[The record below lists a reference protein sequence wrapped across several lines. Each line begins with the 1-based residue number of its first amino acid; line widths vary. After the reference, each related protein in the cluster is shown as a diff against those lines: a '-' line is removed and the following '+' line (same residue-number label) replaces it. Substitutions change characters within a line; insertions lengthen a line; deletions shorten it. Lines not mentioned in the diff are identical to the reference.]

1 MVKFARESG
10 GDIMKSFSVIAFTCL
25 TVGSSLF
32 ASESL
37 DRARQ
42 LLKSGDPLAA
52 KTLLAQAAQKSPND
66 SATLSEYAEFLDR
79 YGDPGARAAYT
90 KLLAALGSG
99 GDAAKRTAVAKRLIA
114 LDLLA
119 GDQVSARKHFDTYQ
133 AAGGKGLTAPGATA
147 SAAAPEPPRST
158 IPIPGPLRSFG
169 RMAAISSDLGPD
181 DVLGALA
188 RNVVTNGYQ
197 ASHSNDALEQTEY
210 LKLVHRYLSQARELE
225 KLAGADKVLKV
236 ENCESPTAG
245 ELLKI
250 LGYRMR
256 GGCGSEVVLETV
268 NASRAFLTTDAG
280 FPLTELEQA
289 LRTNRPFS
297 HDFKPT
303 NVTVLFG
310 PEYWLS
316 AKEKGS
322 GDFIDAFLGDPSL
335 CRLYLG
341 FSKLDKETSDELR
354 KAMPVQRVKAFAHV
368 LDFFGG
374 MFEIRNGKAIVP
386 GGARS
391 AAAWTELIGASP
403 DTGGLFLDK
412 LLGKD
417 DGWVASL
424 YDALARV
431 NGPAKEYLT
440 DPARMK
446 RFYTAVRGRITSPG
460 PARPVFRS
468 NADMMLLTTR
478 LQIEPNGKPH
488 IPGSIDVWKNLF
500 VNHPHGKYDG
510 KLTKLATTWKEP
522 DDVLE
527 ALFALTRKAVEN
539 EPLKIFMA
547 LTDLDRRRQTPLS
560 PATVDRMARSYRTY
574 GGQYAIFN
582 DAPSLTDKTI
592 NEFLDTA
599 AGIDKIKDQLLRSDT
614 AGTLQA
620 LVGLWQIFCRQGSLP
635 ASQADATLSGILS
648 GFAQIRGDREVFDAG
663 RAGVKLLLTATGSKD
678 KDEVTPHDRLVDLLA
693 GAAPANDTESH
704 TSLVQEMSRILQ
716 AQRILPVTVLFDL
729 ADHLESLSRGEKL
742 NTALVNRLA
751 SRVAE
756 IQLPRSALTGVEKNA
771 YAFGY
776 WTEKHIEAQRKLN
789 MRSVIEK
796 AAGDAEKL
804 KAARGYLTPFLRD
817 TLVALNYAHYAPPGA
832 QILYTNPLFARGHD
846 FLGVQGSVHTWRIT
860 EMFGTGWP
868 SSGGG
873 RLVGSLSGLPYALAE
888 AEQNFLVPS
897 QTQALIWG
905 DLVPQMIL
913 SAKIPRWWN
922 VTPAQ
927 MHWLGLHVRY
937 AESLLAEAA
946 IDPAVREPVLEI
958 LGSQAPPARTR
969 LVAKLLEQGDV
980 RGAVEKVTPSELFVL
995 ARDVVARSQTGS
1007 GTFDA
1012 EIRKMAAEAPEQIN
1026 YKIISRAFG
1035 TPKPTLAN
1043 SYQPELLSLRTFPTL
1058 MGYSSRIMAESW
1070 ESNTLYWAALADEVH
1085 VSPSQ
1090 LNVLIP
1096 EWTARVVERIFAS
1109 HLEDWPALLRSLRM
1123 IGDDV
1128 RSKAKTQLAAEKK
1141 TEF

>member
-1 MVKFARESG
+1 
-10 GDIMKSFSVIAFTCL
+10 MKSFSGIVLFCL
-25 TVGSSLF
+25 VCGSGLSG
-32 ASESL
+32 SESL

-42 LLKSGDPLAA
+42 MLKSGDSLGAR
-52 KTLLAQAAQKSPND
+52 TLLAQTAQRNPRDVTSL
-66 SATLSEYAEFLDR
+66 AEYAEFLDR
-79 YGDPGARAAYT
+79 YGDPGARAAYE
-90 KLLAALGSG
+90 KLLDALGSG
-99 GDAAKRTAVAKRLIA
+99 DAARRTAVASRLMA

-119 GDQVSARKHFDTYQ
+119 GDHVAAKRRFDAYQ
-133 AAGGKGLTAPGATA
+133 AAGGRGLTAPGGGP
-147 SAAAPEPPRST
+147 APDAPKLT
-158 IPIPGPLRSFG
+158 ISIPGPMRSFG
-169 RMAAISSDLGPD
+169 RMAAISSDSTSD
-181 DVLGALA
+181 EVLGALA

-210 LKLVHRYLSQARELE
+210 LKLVHRYLSQARELDT
-225 KLAGADKVLKV
+225 LAGQDKIIKI
-236 ENCESPTAG
+236 ESCESATAG

-268 NASRAFLTTDAG
+268 NASRAFLTTDSG
-280 FPLTELEQA
+280 FPLSDLEQA
-289 LRTNRPFS
+289 LRANKPFTY
-297 HDFKPT
+297 DFHPT
-303 NVTVLFG
+303 KVTVLFG
-310 PEYWLS
+310 ADYWFTP
-316 AKEKGS
+316 KEKAS
-322 GDFIDAFLGDPSL
+322 GDFIDAFLGDPAT

-341 FSKLDKETSDELR
+341 LSKLNKETSDELR
-354 KAMPVQRVKAFAHV
+354 KQMPLARLKAYAHV

-374 MFEIRNGKAIVP
+374 MFEIRGGKAVIP

-391 AAAWTELIGASP
+391 AAAWTELIGAP
-403 DTGGLFLDK
+403 PEPGGAFFEK
-412 LLGKD
+412 LLSRD
-417 DGWVASL
+417 DGWAASL
-424 YDALARV
+424 YDALARM

-440 DPARMK
+440 EPARMK
-446 RFYTAVRGRITSPG
+446 RFYSAMKGRVTSPG

-478 LQIEPNGKPH
+478 LQMDADGKPH
-488 IPGSIDVWKNLF
+488 IPGSLEVWRNLF

-522 DDVLE
+522 DDVVE

-547 LTDLDRRRQTPLS
+547 ISDLDRRRATPLA
-560 PATVDRMARSYRTY
+560 PATVDRMAREFRTY
-574 GGQYAIFN
+574 GSQYAIFN
-582 DAPSLTDKTI
+582 DAPTIADKTI
-592 NEFLDTA
+592 NQFFDTA
-599 AGIDKIKDQLLRSDT
+599 MGVDKVKDPLLKSDAAGEM
-614 AGTLQA
+614 QA
-620 LVGLWQIFCRQGSLP
+620 LIGLWQILCRQGAIPP
-635 ASQADATLSGILS
+635 AQADATLSGILT
-648 GFAQIRGDREVFDAG
+648 GFSPVRGDRELFDAG
-663 RAGVKLLLTATGSKD
+663 RAGVKLLLAAAGSK
-678 KDEVTPHDRLVDLLA
+678 EEAASPDRLIELLA
-693 GAAPANDTESH
+693 GPESPSDSESH
-704 TSLVQEMSRILQ
+704 AALVQEMNRILL
-716 AQRILPVTVLFDL
+716 AQRILPLSVLFDL
-729 ADHLESLSRGEKL
+729 ADHLESLSKGEKL

-751 SRVAE
+751 SRIAE
-756 IQLPRSALTGVEKNA
+756 IQLPRSALSGVEKNA

-776 WTEKHIEAQRKLN
+776 WTERHIEQQRKLN
-789 MRSVIEK
+789 MRGVIER

-804 KAARGYLTPFLRD
+804 KGARGLLLPFLRD
-817 TLVALNYAHYAPPGA
+817 TLVAFNYAHYAPPGA

-846 FLGVQGSVHTWRIT
+846 FLGAQGANHTWRST

-922 VTPAQ
+922 VTPTQ

-946 IDPAVREPVLEI
+946 VNPAVRVTVLDV
-958 LGSQAPPARTR
+958 LSTQAPPARTW
-969 LVAKLLEQGDV
+969 AISQLLEQGDV
-980 RGAVEKVTPSELFVL
+980 RGVVERVTPSEMFVL
-995 ARDVVARSQTGS
+995 AKEMVAAQKDGS
-1007 GTFDA
+1007 GVFVS
-1012 EIRKMAAEAPEQIN
+1012 EIRRLAAEAPDQVN
-1026 YKIISRAFG
+1026 YSVISRAFG

-1043 SYQPELLSLRTFPTL
+1043 SYQPELLNLRTFPTL

-1070 ESNTLYWAALADEVH
+1070 ESNTLYWATLADEVH
-1085 VSPSQ
+1085 VTPSQ

-1096 EWTARVVERIFAS
+1096 EWTQRVVERIFAS
-1109 HLEDWPALLRSLRM
+1109 HLEDWPSLLKSLRI

-1128 RSKAKTQLAAEKK
+1128 RSKARTQLAAERKVD
-1141 TEF
+1141 F